1 MGGEGGGSGHP
12 ATTTVCMT
20 SWQVDLGRLVV
31 EVGGG
36 EDE

>member
-1 MGGEGGGSGHP
+1 MGGEGAGGSGHP
-12 ATTTVCMT
+12 ATITVCMT

-31 EVGGG
+31 VGG